1 MATRIEHGKKYKV
14 REKGANYYE
23 VVSVDQVTSRGVVT
37 ITIGGFLGQGGR
49 LDLTPKRVAQL
60 EWQEVGQA

>member
-1 MATRIEHGKKYKV
+1 MNIQHGKKYKV

-23 VVSVDQVTSRGVVT
+23 VVSVDQVSSKGVVT

-60 EWQEVGQA
+60 EWQEVKKG